1 MIKFSFLLP
10 TRGRPALLKRFFE
23 SVLDTASAP
32 ETLEVVLGIDDD
44 DLETRAVEEPRLNIL
59 RCVVPKGR
67 VLGAIYNDCFKL
79 SRGRI
84 VCLMN
89 DDIIVRTK
97 NWDRVV
103 YDLYERFDDEVLL
116 VHTNDLLFGDK
127 LCTFPIRSR
136 SACEAIGVTPAEYRR
151 YRIDDHIYDTYNIL
165 AHLGH
170 KRIFYLPEM
179 VFEHDNFAHEAHGE
193 KEIFKSGDG
202 RFYIPD
208 QGIIEKD
215 ARLYDELLEA
225 RKSDALALSRL
236 IDLNEAGKREHEYR
250 RRLALVV
257 DSRSYRQSDFSIVL
271 PGAGQEAVKQT
282 HPSDAPEL
290 VEGYRDFNIVRY
302 GNKFHGLNLSLG
314 PIDLPTEDEQR
325 LNGFASE
332 RKYVR
337 ADSLHEAKY
346 LIDRVL
352 DSSGEE
358 IRETG
363 EPGEIRR
370 LTAEIESARREA
382 IQATARQDSE
392 ICLLKTT
399 LDEERV
405 KQRSAQAALV
415 ERLKAALAKLKQ
427 DEARLTLEREA
438 KAEAEFMASA
448 LINEL
453 ERAKKR
459 ADALEM
465 DGRAFEAALTAR
477 TRESYEDKLLM
488 AALTATLK
496 NNGS

>member
-170 KRIFYLPEM
+170 KRIFYLPEV

-250 RRLALVV
+250 RRLSLVP
-257 DSRSYRQSDFSIVL
+257 DSRSYRQTAFSIVL
-271 PGAGQEAVKQT
+271 PGAGQETVNRRT
-282 HPSDAPEL
+282 LRMRRS
-290 VEGYRDFNIVRY
+290 
-302 GNKFHGLNLSLG
+302 LSKATG
-314 PIDLPTEDEQR
+314 T
-325 LNGFASE
+325 
-332 RKYVR
+332 
-337 ADSLHEAKY
+337 
-346 LIDRVL
+346 LIL
-352 DSSGEE
+352 CAMEISS
-358 IRETG
+358 
-363 EPGEIRR
+363 
-370 LTAEIESARREA
+370 TA
-382 IQATARQDSE
+382 
-392 ICLLKTT
+392 
-399 LDEERV
+399 
-405 KQRSAQAALV
+405 
-415 ERLKAALAKLKQ
+415 
-427 DEARLTLEREA
+427 
-438 KAEAEFMASA
+438 
-448 LINEL
+448 
-453 ERAKKR
+453 
-459 ADALEM
+459 
-465 DGRAFEAALTAR
+465 
-477 TRESYEDKLLM
+477 
-488 AALTATLK
+488 
-496 NNGS
+496 